1 MASALLYVV
10 AHLSEQTA
18 AITSRFRS
26 LAALSLARPPVLP
39 IGHVP
44 LENIQEAEFV
54 GKVYIGSPPRPYT
67 VVFDTG
73 SANLW
78 VLSKEGTH
86 VPIGKGAYVH
96 DRSSTYQPN
105 GKVRGLC
112 SPSLSPSLHPSLA
125 ACFSEKACTHG
136 N

>member
-1 MASALLYVV
+1 
-10 AHLSEQTA
+10 
-18 AITSRFRS
+18 
-26 LAALSLARPPVLP
+26 
-39 IGHVP
+39 
-44 LENIQEAEFV
+44 V

-86 VPIGKGAYVH
+86 VPSGKGVYVH

-105 GKVRGLC
+105 GKVSFL
-112 SPSLSPSLHPSLA
+112 SLSSLSPSLPPKYL
-125 ACFSEKACTHG
+125 
-136 N
+136 